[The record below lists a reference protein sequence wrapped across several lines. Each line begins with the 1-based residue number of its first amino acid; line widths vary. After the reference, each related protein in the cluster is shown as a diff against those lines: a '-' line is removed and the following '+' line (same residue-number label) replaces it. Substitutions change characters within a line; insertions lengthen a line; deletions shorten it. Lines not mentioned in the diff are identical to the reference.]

1 MVWTGGRV
9 SEGVVP
15 LGLMAVEPASQPK
28 PGRDGRALVKK
39 LDWRAH
45 ERSAREDQDRFEAA
59 VQRVID
65 APAGTSD
72 KTQREELFRL
82 FLRLVAEIE
91 DGIVKSAEKRRQ
103 SRTWSRGLVAV
114 SSLAAALAGL
124 ALALNYHGF
133 GSRAFGIAVAVVG
146 TWSTISTSLR
156 LDEEYDRN
164 NHRNRIYKRLLR
176 EVQLYL
182 LATFPNVTADQAA
195 ARFAK
200 FSREYDGADP
210 VGKSKSG
217 GRSGSST

>member
-1 MVWTGGRV
+1 
-9 SEGVVP
+9 
-15 LGLMAVEPASQPK
+15 MAVEPAPEPK
-28 PGRDGRALVKK
+28 SPPKRDTRALVRK
-39 LDWRAH
+39 LDWRASP
-45 ERSAREDQDRFEAA
+45 ERSAQQEHDRFEAA

-72 KTQREELFRL
+72 KTQREELFHL
-82 FLRLVAEIE
+82 FLRLVADIE

-133 GSRAFGIAVAVVG
+133 GSRAFGIAVAVIG
-146 TWSTISTSLR
+146 TWSTISNTLR
-156 LDEEYDRN
+156 LDEEYERN
-164 NHRNRIYKRLLR
+164 SRRNRIYKRLLR

-182 LATFPNVTADQAA
+182 LSTFPNVTVEQAA
-195 ARFAK
+195 TRFGK

-210 VGKSKSG
+210 VEKTKTTGARG
-217 GRSGSST
+217 

>member
-1 MVWTGGRV
+1 
-9 SEGVVP
+9 
-15 LGLMAVEPASQPK
+15 
-28 PGRDGRALVKK
+28 VKK
-39 LDWRAH
+39 LDWRVSP
-45 ERSAREDQDRFEAA
+45 ERSAKEEHGRFEAA

-65 APAGTSD
+65 ATAGTSD
-72 KTQREELFRL
+72 KTQREELFHL

-91 DGIVKSAEKRRQ
+91 DGVVKSAEKRRQ

-146 TWSTISTSLR
+146 VWSTISTSLR

-164 NHRNRIYKRLLR
+164 SRRNRIYKRLLR

-182 LATFPNVTADQAA
+182 LATFPNVTVDQAA

-210 VGKSKSG
+210 VEPVRRS
-217 GRSGSST
+217 GRSGSASSS

>member
-1 MVWTGGRV
+1 
-9 SEGVVP
+9 
-15 LGLMAVEPASQPK
+15 MAVEPASEAKPK
-28 PGRDGRALVKK
+28 RDTRALVRK
-39 LDWRAH
+39 LDWRTSP
-45 ERSAREDQDRFEAA
+45 ERSAREEHARFEAA

-72 KTQREELFRL
+72 KAQREELFHL
-82 FLRLVAEIE
+82 FVRLVAEIE
-91 DGIVKSAEKRRQ
+91 AGIVSSAEKRRQ

-133 GSRAFGIAVAVVG
+133 GSRAFGIAVAVIG
-146 TWSTISTSLR
+146 TWSTISNTLR

-164 NHRNRIYKRLLR
+164 SRRNRIYKRLLR

-182 LATFPNVTADQAA
+182 LATFPNVTVEQAA
-195 ARFAK
+195 ARFGK

-210 VGKSKSG
+210 VEKSRTDAARG
-217 GRSGSST
+217 

>member
-1 MVWTGGRV
+1 
-9 SEGVVP
+9 
-15 LGLMAVEPASQPK
+15 MAVEPASEAKPK
-28 PGRDGRALVKK
+28 RDTRALVRK
-39 LDWRAH
+39 LDWRTSP
-45 ERSAREDQDRFEAA
+45 ERSAREEHARFEAA

-72 KTQREELFRL
+72 KAQREELFHL
-82 FLRLVAEIE
+82 FVRLVAEIE
-91 DGIVKSAEKRRQ
+91 AGIVSSAEKRRQ

-133 GSRAFGIAVAVVG
+133 GSRAFGIAVAVIG
-146 TWSTISTSLR
+146 TWSTISNTLR

-164 NHRNRIYKRLLR
+164 SRRTRIYTRLLR

-182 LATFPNVTADQAA
+182 LATFPNVTVEQAA
-195 ARFAK
+195 ARFGK

-210 VGKSKSG
+210 VEKSRTDAARG
-217 GRSGSST
+217 

>member
-1 MVWTGGRV
+1 
-9 SEGVVP
+9 
-15 LGLMAVEPASQPK
+15 MAVEPASEAQPK
-28 PGRDGRALVKK
+28 RDGRALVKK
-39 LDWRAH
+39 LDWRVSP
-45 ERSAREDQDRFEAA
+45 ERSVQEEHDRFEAA

-72 KTQREELFRL
+72 KTQREELFHL

-91 DGIVKSAEKRRQ
+91 ASLVKSTEKRRQ

-133 GSRAFGIAVAVVG
+133 GSRAFGIAVAVIG

-156 LDEEYDRN
+156 LDEQYEANSRK
-164 NHRNRIYKRLLR
+164 NRIYTRLLR

-182 LATFPNVTADQAA
+182 LATFPNVTVEQAA
-195 ARFAK
+195 ARFGK
-200 FSREYDGADP
+200 FSREYDNADP
-210 VGKSKSG
+210 VEKPKASA
-217 GRSGSST
+217 RSGSTSSS

>member
-1 MVWTGGRV
+1 
-9 SEGVVP
+9 
-15 LGLMAVEPASQPK
+15 MAVEPAPAPEAKPK
-28 PGRDGRALVKK
+28 RDGRALVRK
-39 LDWRAH
+39 LDWRASP
-45 ERSAREDQDRFEAA
+45 ERSTQAEHDRFEAA

-72 KTQREELFRL
+72 KAQREELFHL

-91 DGIVKSAEKRRQ
+91 AGIVSSAEKRRQ

-133 GSRAFGIAVAVVG
+133 GSRAFGIAVAVIG
-146 TWSTISTSLR
+146 TWSTISNTLR

-164 NHRNRIYKRLLR
+164 SRRNRVYKRLLR

-182 LATFPNVTADQAA
+182 LATFPNVTVEQAA
-195 ARFAK
+195 ARFGK

-210 VGKSKSG
+210 VEKSRTDAARG
-217 GRSGSST
+217 

>member
-1 MVWTGGRV
+1 
-9 SEGVVP
+9 
-15 LGLMAVEPASQPK
+15 MAVEPAPAPETKPK
-28 PGRDGRALVKK
+28 RDTRALVKR
-39 LDWRAH
+39 LDWRASP
-45 ERSAREDQDRFEAA
+45 ERSNRAERDRFEAA

-65 APAGTSD
+65 APDGATD
-72 KTQREELFRL
+72 RAQREELFHL

-91 DGIVKSAEKRRQ
+91 SGIGRSEEKRRQ

-133 GSRAFGIAVAVVG
+133 GSRAFGIAVAVIGV
-146 TWSTISTSLR
+146 WSTISTSLR
-156 LDEEYDRN
+156 LDEAYEHNSR
-164 NHRNRIYKRLLR
+164 RNRIYRRLLR

-182 LATFPNVTADQAA
+182 LATFPNVTVDQAA

-210 VGKSKSG
+210 VDKPRSG
-217 GRSGSST
+217 GQRSSSS

>member
-1 MVWTGGRV
+1 
-9 SEGVVP
+9 
-15 LGLMAVEPASQPK
+15 MAVEPASEAKPK
-28 PGRDGRALVKK
+28 RDTRALVRK
-39 LDWRAH
+39 LDWRTSP
-45 ERSAREDQDRFEAA
+45 ERSAREEHARFEAA

-72 KTQREELFRL
+72 KAQREELFHL
-82 FLRLVAEIE
+82 FVRLVAEIE
-91 DGIVKSAEKRRQ
+91 AGIVSSAEKRRQ

-133 GSRAFGIAVAVVG
+133 GSRAFGIAVAVIG
-146 TWSTISTSLR
+146 TWSTISNTLR

-164 NHRNRIYKRLLR
+164 SRRNRIYTRLLR

-182 LATFPNVTADQAA
+182 LATFPNVTVEQAA
-195 ARFAK
+195 ARFGK

-210 VGKSKSG
+210 VEKSRTDAARG
-217 GRSGSST
+217 

>member
-1 MVWTGGRV
+1 
-9 SEGVVP
+9 
-15 LGLMAVEPASQPK
+15 MAVEPASEAKPK
-28 PGRDGRALVKK
+28 RDTRALVRK
-39 LDWRAH
+39 LDWRTSP
-45 ERSAREDQDRFEAA
+45 ERSAREEHARFEAA

-72 KTQREELFRL
+72 KAQREELFHL
-82 FLRLVAEIE
+82 FVRLVAEIE
-91 DGIVKSAEKRRQ
+91 AGIVSSAEKRRQ

-133 GSRAFGIAVAVVG
+133 GSRAFGIAVAVIG
-146 TWSTISTSLR
+146 TWSTVSNTLR

-164 NHRNRIYKRLLR
+164 SRRNRIYTRLLR

-182 LATFPNVTADQAA
+182 LATFPNVTVEQAA
-195 ARFAK
+195 ARFGK

-210 VGKSKSG
+210 VEKSRTDAARG
-217 GRSGSST
+217 